1 MPSIALNL
9 FTNTTSTAPSTDII
23 RRTIQSFW
31 TAFEPI
37 ELRIYIDENPNRG
50 KFQEYYKNLSQL
62 FPEITITKTN
72 SLSDGYVKSINQCK
86 ADYLFQLE
94 WDWNFNKHLI
104 NHSLSDLCRIMSEN
118 NIYHLR
124 FNKRPNTKSGWDTQF
139 TENEFSGVKFCV
151 SNNISNNPHII
162 DRKRYLQDQINHIKI
177 LPGSK
182 GIEEELNA
190 TGKYYSAVYGPL
202 NYPATVTH
210 TDGRKLDKRV
220 RFKV

>member
-1 MPSIALNL
+1 MNIALNI
-9 FTNTTSTAPSTDII
+9 FTNCTSTAPNTDTI
-23 RRTIQSFW
+23 RRTYDSFCDCFGGEFPVVVW
-31 TAFEPI
+31 
-37 ELRIYIDENPNRG
+37 IDPHPVVNKCEKYAENLLKMFDNIKKR
-50 KFQEYYKNLSQL
+50 Q
-62 FPEITITKTN
+62 
-72 SLSDGYVKSINQCK
+72 SLSDTYKSSIEYNDS
-86 ADYLFQLE
+86 DYLFQLE
-94 WDWNFNKHLI
+94 HDWQFNKNLI
-104 NHSLSDLCRIMSEN
+104 NHSLSELTEIMSQN

-124 FNKRPNTKSGWDTQF
+124 FNKRANLKAGWDTQF
-139 TENEFSGVKFCV
+139 KENEFSGVKFCV

-162 DRKRYLQDQINHIKI
+162 DRKRYLKDHINHIKI